1 MTRNADQMSRMPRA
15 TAPSAVI
22 QEEEEVEEEEEE
34 EEVGRDFFNLFNV
47 RGGPGKRRGKWSK
60 NDAEFNFKV
69 NRALSKET
77 RNLNESLFVATSWS
91 NQI

>member
-47 RGGPGKRRGKWSK
+47 RGGPGKRRGK
-60 NDAEFNFKV
+60 
-69 NRALSKET
+69 
-77 RNLNESLFVATSWS
+77 
-91 NQI
+91 